1 MAALSFQ
8 WPTASNRPGLDAGGH
23 RQRLTSPGL
32 PIPHAW
38 WAEVE
43 VPPSPR
49 QAGQKGGPPGSRPC
63 EEEVE
68 TGTSC
73 HPFTVACST
82 SAFVL
87 SLLL

>member
-8 WPTASNRPGLDAGGH
+8 WPTASNRTGSDAGGH

-32 PIPHAW
+32 PIPHEW
-38 WAEVE
+38 WAEAE
-43 VPPSPR
+43 SPAFPE
-49 QAGQKGGPPGSRPC
+49 AGRAERRAPVSWPC
-63 EEEVE
+63 EEGVE
-68 TGTSC
+68 TGTSR